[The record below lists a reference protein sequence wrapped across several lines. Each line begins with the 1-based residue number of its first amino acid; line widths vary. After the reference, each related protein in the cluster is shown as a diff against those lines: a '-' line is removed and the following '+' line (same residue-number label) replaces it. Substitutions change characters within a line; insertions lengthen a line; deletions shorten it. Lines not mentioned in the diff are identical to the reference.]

1 MAITCEWEINEVGC
15 KRDVSDGYFTTV
27 VYRVKGMDNGE
38 EKSRRT
44 GEVRFTKPSSLPS
57 DFIPFDTSAKTPDEA
72 TMVTWVKNSL
82 GSIVDDIEAE
92 ITAEINLI
100 NTPVETTGCAWE

>member
-1 MAITCEWEINEVGC
+1 MAITCVWEINEVGC
-15 KRDVSDGYFTTV
+15 ERDISDGYFTTV
-27 VYRVKGMDNGE
+27 VYRVKGMDDST
-38 EKSRRT
+38 EKTRRT

-57 DFIPFDTSAKTPDEA
+57 DFIAYDESAKTPDEA

-100 NTPVETTGCAWE
+100 NTPVKATGCAW